1 MRTKEIKTKE
11 ELMETLT
18 ENFVVDELKQIETA
32 CVAASKLDSCY
43 IAANIVPIGRIRCSL
58 ELRSSGNKFD
68 ATIKKAG
75 VNYVISDC
83 NLNEFKAF
91 LKFLVLSRKAAI
103 AGKSIFGDKTWNN
116 CLSKAAL
123 VF

>member
-11 ELMETLT
+11 ELMEVLSG
-18 ENFVVDELKQIETA
+18 NFMLDELKQIETA

-43 IAANIVPIGRIRCSL
+43 IAANIVPLGRIKCSL
-58 ELRSSGNKFD
+58 ELRSTGNKFD

-75 VNYVISDC
+75 VRYVISDC
-83 NLNEFKAF
+83 NLIEFRLF
-91 LKFLVLSRKAAI
+91 LKCLVVSRRAAI
-103 AGKSIFGDKTWNN
+103 TGKSIFGDKAWNN
-116 CLSKAAL
+116 CLTKAAL